1 FLYYL
6 FLLMDQ
12 NIEKFD
18 LAIIGASIAGNYLAY
33 LLSKS
38 NLQIVVLEEHKDIG
52 LPFQC
57 TGIISQKLS
66 QLIELPEEI
75 VLNRVQTV
83 KIFNPSGKFIKLSGN
98 EHPYVVDRIALDR
111 LFYTKNENTK
121 NITYYL
127 GERFRTFKHHV
138 ENGQKSVLIE
148 TSKRVIIAKM
158 LIGCDGP
165 LSSVGTQL
173 KVKNKVLYAA
183 QIRIKGNFP
192 ENEAVMYFHPLWKQ
206 LFGWIVP
213 EGNNVYRIGIASS
226 KNIKK
231 CFNVYLKKLG
241 IDINKK
247 IDQQGGI
254 IPYGIMNK
262 SAFKNVLLL
271 GDAAGQVKATT
282 GGGIVMLLTA
292 ARHASNCVKLS
303 FKENNFSKRFI
314 KKHYEKPCLR
324 TIGKELKLH
333 YVIRLILERL
343 TNKEFEIFFRIVKEN
358 KIGHIIT
365 LYGDM
370 DFPRELIFKL
380 LRNFS
385 VISFLI
391 KFVVKNPSI
400 LFKVLKILIY

>member
-1 FLYYL
+1 MEGRNFE
-6 FLLMDQ
+6 
-12 NIEKFD
+12 NFD
-18 LAIIGASIAGNYLAY
+18 LCVVGASIAGNYLAY

-38 NLQIVVLEEHKDIG
+38 NIKIVVIEEHTDIG

-57 TGIISQKLS
+57 AGIISQKLS

-75 VLNRVQTV
+75 VLNRVKTA
-83 KIFNPSGKFIKLSGN
+83 KIINPSGNFIKLSGN
-98 EHPYVVDRIALDR
+98 EHPYVIDRIALDR
-111 LFYTKNENTK
+111 LFYGKNKNAK

-127 GERFRTFKHHV
+127 GERFRSFKYSV
-138 ENGQKSVLIE
+138 EKGQKCVLIE
-148 TSKRVIIAKM
+148 TSKRLIKAKM

-165 LSSVGTQL
+165 LSSVGKRL

-183 QIRIKGNFP
+183 QIRIKGNFH

-226 KNIKK
+226 KNVKE
-231 CFNVYLKKLG
+231 CFHIFLKKLG
-241 IDINKK
+241 IDINNK

-254 IPYGIMNK
+254 IPYGTMSK
-262 SAFKNVLLL
+262 SAFKNALLL

-292 ARHASNCVKLS
+292 AKHASNCVKLS
-303 FKENNFSKRFI
+303 FKQNDFSKRFI

-333 YVIRLILERL
+333 YAIRLILERL
-343 TNKEFEIFFRIVKEN
+343 TNKDFEVFFKIIKEN
-358 KIGHIIT
+358 KIEHIIT

-370 DFPRELIFKL
+370 DFPKDLIFKL
-380 LRNFS
+380 LKNPL
-385 VISFLI
+385 VLTFLI
-391 KFVVKNPSI
+391 KFTLKNPNI
-400 LFKVLKILIY
+400 FIKLLKLLTK

>member
-1 FLYYL
+1 MEERNFE
-6 FLLMDQ
+6 
-12 NIEKFD
+12 NFD
-18 LAIIGASIAGNYLAY
+18 LCVVGASIAGNYLAY

-38 NLQIVVLEEHKDIG
+38 NIKIVVIEEHKDIG

-57 TGIISQKLS
+57 AGIISQKLS
-66 QLIELPEEI
+66 QLIKLPEEI
-75 VLNRVQTV
+75 VLNRVKTA
-83 KIFNPSGKFIKLSGN
+83 KIVNPSGNFVKLSGN
-98 EHPYVVDRIALDR
+98 EQPYIIDRIAIDR
-111 LFYTKNENTK
+111 LFYSKNKNAT

-127 GERFRTFKHHV
+127 GERFRSFKYSV
-138 ENGQKSVLIE
+138 ENGQKCVLIN
-148 TSKRVIIAKM
+148 TSKRLIKAKM

-165 LSSVGTQL
+165 LTSVGKHL
-173 KVKNKVLYAA
+173 KVKNKVLYAT
-183 QIRIKGNFP
+183 QIRIKGNFH

-213 EGNNVYRIGIASS
+213 EGNNIYRIGIASS
-226 KNIKK
+226 KNVKE
-231 CFNVYLKKLG
+231 CFNIYLKKLG
-241 IDINKK
+241 IDINNK

-262 SAFKNVLLL
+262 SAFKNALLL

-292 ARHASNCVKLS
+292 AKHASNCVKLS
-303 FKENNFSKRFI
+303 FKQNNFSKRFI

-343 TNKEFEIFFRIVKEN
+343 TNEDFEVFFKIVKEN
-358 KIGHIIT
+358 KIEHIIS

-370 DFPRELIFKL
+370 DFPKDLIFKL
-380 LRNFS
+380 LKNPLVFT
-385 VISFLI
+385 FLI
-391 KFVVKNPSI
+391 KFALKNPNI
-400 LFKVLKILIY
+400 FIKLLKILIH